1 MAMQID
7 HEFTIDA
14 PASVVWDV
22 LTDTANYGDWN
33 PFVLECQ
40 AELRP
45 GGPINMKVRL
55 GKGIQKANEVIDSVN
70 EGRGFSY
77 RMKPMPMGALRSYR
91 IHNIEAKD
99 DGSCTYSSHFE
110 LEGWLSPLVGALMGA
125 KMQAGF
131 DGMSEALKARAEAI
145 AQSR

>member
-1 MAMQID
+1 MSMQID
-7 HEFTIDA
+7 HEFTINA

-22 LTDTANYGDWN
+22 LTDTASYGDWN

-45 GGPINMKVRL
+45 GGPINMKVVL
-55 GKGIQKANEVIDSVN
+55 GSSIQNAKEVIDTVN

-77 RMKPMPMGALRSYR
+77 RMKPPPLGVLRSYR
-91 IHNIEAKD
+91 MHDIEPQGDKA
-99 DGSCTYSSHFE
+99 CVYSSHFE
-110 LEGWLSPLVGALMGA
+110 LNGWLSPLVAMLMGK

-131 DGMSEALKARAEAI
+131 DGMSDALKIRAEAL
-145 AQSR
+145 AKRD